1 MQQEPTLGTRISQL
15 RYRYKKA
22 YGLSNDD
29 ELFRTRPFEQIKL
42 IGKAL
47 KAIKDLDKEG
57 ILDEEIKDRLVK
69 LITQEAG

>member
-1 MQQEPTLGTRISQL
+1 MQQEPTLNTHISQV
-15 RYRYKKA
+15 RYRYKRA

-29 ELFRTRPFEQIKL
+29 ILFKTRPFDQIKL

-57 ILDEEIKDRLVK
+57 ILDEEIRERLGK
-69 LITQEAG
+69 LIKKNE